1 MILDTSV
8 FAGHSNGRTNAK
20 IRKGLD
26 AYTAEPIPVVRF
38 YCVFF
43 VRIKIIGIAVV
54 TMPITKAPIAP
65 CTA

>member
-1 MILDTSV
+1 MIVDTSV
-8 FAGHSNGRTNAK
+8 FGGHSNGRTNAK

-43 VRIKIIGIAVV
+43 VRIKIIAIAVV
-54 TMPITKAPIAP
+54 TIPITKAPIAP